1 MMDLNELL
9 GGMTVDDKHER
20 DYLDQK
26 CTSKRVVDS
35 NTALQPHVF
44 GSESSIENERLAYK
58 HVSLIY
64 VLCLKR

>member
-9 GGMTVDDKHER
+9 GGMIVDDTYER

-44 GSESSIENERLAYK
+44 GSESRFALTSRMK
-58 HVSLIY
+58 GWPTDRSL
-64 VLCLKR
+64 